1 MNKDG
6 HSEIL
11 TYYWHLIL
19 LRKDAKVKANAV
31 VNAQIG
37 KLWYFSK
44 LSEKKINQ
52 SVETLLWHLSRELMK
67 EINPLRKIY
76 KQ

>member
-11 TYYWHLIL
+11 TFYWHLIL

-37 KLWYFSK
+37 KLWYFF
-44 LSEKKINQ
+44 Q
-52 SVETLLWHLSRELMK
+52 TF
-67 EINPLRKIY
+67 
-76 KQ
+76 